1 MNAIDDKFSG
11 TLSRWAWLAMMLLA
25 GGLML
30 GHLVGH
36 PQIWVLALVTAVTEG
51 VLAAVIVASAGGY
64 GYLVVG
70 KLAPEKTPLALRL
83 VTACVVGLWMFSTGL
98 LAAGTAFRGAIT
110 GWVWWPVVA
119 VGLLLAAWQG
129 RKRMGEWQ
137 FPERVDGRALIW
149 VLIAV
154 VVGIALAGATKAPGW
169 VGGFPDE
176 YDVLEYHLQVPR
188 EHFEAGKI
196 RDLPHNGYSYYP
208 LGVETL
214 FLLAMALRGGAY
226 EGMYLAKLLHGAFGV
241 LAVAA
246 VFGAL
251 KRDDEARGR
260 FAAVL
265 LATTPFVIY
274 CSWLAIAE
282 LAEVCTLVLALLW
295 LREWLRE
302 RSARAAVMIGA
313 MLGAACAAKYLS
325 VGLIAGPVLL
335 AMLACAVARRDRL
348 RALSDV
354 AVVAGVSLVLF
365 SPWLIRN
372 VAYTGNPVFPLATRT
387 LGAGHWSGESEQ
399 RWVDG
404 HGPDKQPPV
413 PKPEGWQMP
422 PVPSRAVRFYTNFLV
437 KDEFGPILKVLA
449 GVAVCAL
456 VASAGSAWAW
466 DWSLVG
472 ILVGQLVVW
481 TLWTHEMPS
490 RFLIPAAVPIALL
503 AAGVLSR
510 LWRVETSPFR
520 KGIRDQQHWGR
531 VPAVAVLVT
540 VAAVNILT
548 VYAMYDYGSMRVSR
562 LDALP
567 KHGAPGQYLSIGP
580 ALKEFLGIDVSE
592 RSRIL
597 LIGDAKVFYF
607 PSGTVYAT
615 VFDAHP
621 LAEMIDRGLTPEQIF
636 AELRGLGVKYL
647 WVNWREVY
655 RLADTYG
662 YPASLGA
669 EVHRRWE
676 AKQAP
681 GLEVLERLEA
691 LGLRRIDLSPPP
703 ATSQADTAPASQ
715 PATRPEVDA
724 QGRPVSWYEPALYA
738 LPD

>member
-1 MNAIDDKFSG
+1 LNAIDDKFSG
-11 TLSRWAWLAMMLLA
+11 TLSRWALLAMMLLA

-36 PQIWVLALVTAVTEG
+36 PQIWLIALVTAITEG
-51 VLAAVIVASAGGY
+51 ALAAAVVASAGGY

-70 KLAPEKTPLALRL
+70 RLAPEKTPLALRV
-83 VTACVVGLWMFSTGL
+83 VTACVVGLWMFSTAL
-98 LAAGTAFRGAIT
+98 LAVGTAVRGAIT
-110 GWVWWPVVA
+110 GWVWWPVVVA
-119 VGLLLAAWQG
+119 GLLLAAWQG
-129 RKRMGEWQ
+129 RKRVGDWQ
-137 FPERVDGRALIW
+137 LPERVDGRALIW

-188 EHFEAGKI
+188 EHYEAGQI
-196 RDLPHNGYSYYP
+196 RELPHNGYSYYP

-241 LAVAA
+241 LAVAG

-260 FAAVL
+260 FGAVL

-325 VGLIAGPVLL
+325 VGLIAGPVLVV
-335 AMLACAVARRDRL
+335 MLACAVARRDRL
-348 RALSDV
+348 GALSDT
-354 AVVAGVSLVLF
+354 AIVVLASLVLF

-387 LGAGHWSGESEQ
+387 FGAGHWSAESEQ

-404 HGPDKQPPV
+404 HGPDKLPPV

-422 PVPSRAVRFYTNFLV
+422 PVPSRAVRFYTNFLAM
-437 KDEFGPILKVLA
+437 DLFGGIVKVLA
-449 GVAVCAL
+449 GVAICVL
-456 VASAGSAWAW
+456 VASAGERRTW
-466 DWSLVG
+466 DWTLAGV
-472 ILVGQLVVW
+472 LAGQLAVW

-510 LWRVETSPFR
+510 LSRVETNPFR
-520 KGIRDQQHWGR
+520 KNVAADQGHWGR
-531 VPAVAVLVT
+531 VPAVAVFVT
-540 VAAVNILT
+540 AAAVNLLS
-548 VYAMYDYGSMRVSR
+548 VYVLYREGAMRAPPM
-562 LDALP
+562 
-567 KHGAPGQYLSIGP
+567 HGAPGREIAIRRRLEHNKIVLP
-580 ALKEFLGIDVSE
+580 DEA
-592 RSRIL
+592 RIL
-597 LIGDAKVFYF
+597 LVGDAQGFYF
-607 PSGTVYAT
+607 PPGTIYAT

-621 LAEMIDRGLTPEQIF
+621 LAEMIDRGLTPKQVL
-636 AELRGLGVKYL
+636 AELRGRGVTHL
-647 WVNWREVY
+647 WVNWSEIA
-655 RLADTYG
+655 RLARTYG

-669 EVHRRWE
+669 EVYRRWE
-676 AKQAP
+676 AKQPP
-681 GLEVLERLEA
+681 GLEILERMEA
-691 LGLRRIDLSPPP
+691 LGLRRIDVSPPA
-703 ATSQADTAPASQ
+703 ATSQAETA
-715 PATRPEVDA
+715 PATRPAFDA
-724 QGRPVSWYEPALYA
+724 QGRSASWYEPALYA